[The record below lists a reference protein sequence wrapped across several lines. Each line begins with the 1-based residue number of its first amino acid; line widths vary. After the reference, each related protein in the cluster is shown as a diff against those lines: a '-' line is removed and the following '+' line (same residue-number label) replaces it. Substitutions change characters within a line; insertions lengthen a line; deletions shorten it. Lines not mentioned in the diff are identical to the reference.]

1 MKKKLVSVFVDIL
14 SRVFSVWK
22 NRSNTE
28 HSFGILHGQES
39 VVVVVVVTCVVNNFL
54 LLVKIGQK

>member
-39 VVVVVVVTCVVNNFL
+39 VVVVVVTCVVNNFL

>member
-14 SRVFSVWK
+14 SPVFSVWK

-28 HSFGILHGQES
+28 QSFGTLHGQES
-39 VVVVVVVTCVVNNFL
+39 TVVVVVTCVVNNFL

>member
-39 VVVVVVVTCVVNNFL
+39 VVVVVVTCVVT
-54 LLVKIGQK
+54 